1 MELVNSLLVL
11 LLIIFAVYAVVK
23 ELLCYRELIEESK
36 HNKEYTNVV
45 SIEAYLECKAIG
57 YHEEASNSESLA
69 NQIIMLRKRDEAI
82 EKLQDSKGGSF

>member
-36 HNKEYTNVV
+36 YNKEYTNVV
-45 SIEAYLECKAIG
+45 NINTYLECKAIG
-57 YHEEASNSESLA
+57 YHQDAYNSDSLA
-69 NQIIMLRKRDEAI
+69 NQIIMLRRHDEIMEKIKEDRD
-82 EKLQDSKGGSF
+82 S